1 MAMNT
6 PIQGSAADIIKLAM
20 GKVYRELKAKHPRS
34 KLILQVHDELI
45 INAAKEELAEIEEL
59 LIRNMES
66 AMQLS
71 VKLVSELNEGEN
83 WYDLK

>member
-1 MAMNT
+1 M
-6 PIQGSAADIIKLAM
+6 
-20 GKVYRELKAKHPRS
+20 
-34 KLILQVHDELI
+34 I

-66 AMQLS
+66 AMRLS

>member
-1 MAMNT
+1 MNT

-20 GKVYRELKAKHPRS
+20 VKVYRELKEKHPDS

-45 INAAKEELAEIEEL
+45 INASKAELAEIREL
-59 LIRNMES
+59 LERNMES
-66 AMQLS
+66 AMDLS
-71 VKLVSELNEGEN
+71 VKLESEVNTGEN